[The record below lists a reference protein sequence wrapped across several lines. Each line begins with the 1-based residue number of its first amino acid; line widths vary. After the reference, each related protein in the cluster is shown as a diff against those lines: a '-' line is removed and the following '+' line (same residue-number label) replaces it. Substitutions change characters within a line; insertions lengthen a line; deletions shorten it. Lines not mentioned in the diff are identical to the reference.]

1 VPSSVS
7 VSAAFLASQAER
19 VAAVTRTGGPGCGTL
34 AEPASAATTFLAV
47 GRNADNDRHDASR
60 AAETSD
66 TSDASDIPAHEPALR
81 PALERRADPRR
92 RRGRRV
98 RRLFRSAPGPVPP
111 APGTGGAAG
120 EPLLQL
126 ARGASRRR
134 LGRTRLA
141 VITPETAPHQSYFP
155 ERTLAQWLRG
165 HGYPAVVHAFP
176 QTGVQPLRAAY
187 EALIALHRIDAVVL
201 VDGGTDILLRG
212 DEAGLGTPEEDLT
225 SVAALAALDDVPHRL
240 VVSLGFGVDAYHGV
254 NHVQVLENIAAL
266 EREGACLGAFSVPR
280 ATREGALYLDAV
292 AHAQEHTPE
301 RPSIVNGSVAAAV
314 RGECG
319 DVRFTD
325 RTRGSEMFV
334 NPLMSLYFAFDL
346 PASPPAACTWTASRT
361 PI

>member
-1 VPSSVS
+1 MTPPKP
-7 VSAAFLASQAER
+7 AAPPTPATSLHTNPFFDRLADAER
-19 VAAVTRTGGPGCGTL
+19 ILVAGAGGGFDVYSGLPL
-34 AEPASAATTFLAV
+34 ALSLLHQGREVRLANLSFSSLAGLPADAWAAPDLAV
-47 GRNADNDRHDASR
+47 
-60 AAETSD
+60 
-66 TSDASDIPAHEPALR
+66 
-81 PALERRADPRR
+81 
-92 RRGRRV
+92 V
-98 RRLFRSAPGPVPP
+98 
-111 APGTGGAAG
+111 
-120 EPLLQL
+120 
-126 ARGASRRR
+126 
-134 LGRTRLA
+134 
-141 VITPETAPHQSYFP
+141 TPETAPHQSYFP

-187 EALIALHRIDAVVL
+187 EALIALHGIDAVVL

-266 EREGACLGAFSVPR
+266 EREGAYLGAFSVPR
-280 ATREGALYLDAV
+280 TTREGALYLDAV

-325 RTRGSEMFV
+325 RTRGSELFV

-346 PASPPAACTWTASRT
+346 PGLAARCLYLDRIEDTHLMRQVRSRIAEFRETVVTRPPRAF
-361 PI
+361 PH